1 MLKTDHAVLVV
12 VDVQGRLATLMH
24 DADSLFRNVRNAI
37 RGAKALGLPV
47 LWNEQLP
54 DKLGGTVPEIREDLL
69 PLSPIVKSCF
79 SCYGSEAFVRQLRAC
94 GRKQVLLCGIETHI
108 CVYQTAVDLLG
119 AGYEVH
125 LLADA
130 ASSRTQFNHHI
141 GIDRIRD
148 AGAFI
153 SSVEMALFE
162 MVKKAEGEAFRQIV
176 KIVK

>member
-1 MLKTDHAVLVV
+1 MLKTDRAVLVV
-12 VDVQGRLATLMH
+12 VDVQGRLAALMH
-24 DADSLFRNVRNAI
+24 DHESLFRNVRNAV
-37 RGAKALGLPV
+37 RGAKVLGLPV

-54 DKLGGTVPEIREDLL
+54 DKLGDTVPEIREELL
-69 PLSPIVKSCF
+69 PLTPLVKSCF
-79 SCYGSEAFVRQLRAC
+79 SCYGNETFVRQLRAC
-94 GRKQVLLCGIETHI
+94 GRKQVLLCGIETHV
-108 CVYQTAVDLLG
+108 CVFQTAADLIE

-130 ASSRTQFNHHI
+130 TSSRTEFNRNI

-148 AGAFI
+148 AGAHI

-162 MVKKAEGEAFRQIV
+162 MLKKAEGDAFKQIV